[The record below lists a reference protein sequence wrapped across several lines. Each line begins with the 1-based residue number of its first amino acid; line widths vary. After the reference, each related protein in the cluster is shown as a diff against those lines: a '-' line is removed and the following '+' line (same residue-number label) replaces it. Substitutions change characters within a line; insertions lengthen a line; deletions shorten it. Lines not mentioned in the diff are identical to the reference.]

1 MIDIA
6 LWPFRTL
13 GAFFAISVAG
23 ALGYII
29 GVIGCVAIP
38 AAYLLLRKV
47 ITAKPTAFA
56 LAVVVGTVVG
66 IIPLGLFVGASAGI
80 MNSVPTHDFV
90 IARLNACPEA
100 VAALEAPIQRTAVG
114 RGTYNTR
121 GGFGTSS
128 WEIEVAGA
136 HDAAHVVYS
145 AEMHG
150 GIWTLT
156 GLAMTVGD
164 KAIDLDE
171 CLHEVGPTPAP
182 NAAPDSTTAPGTGT
196 AVLDITRAGLVG
208 LWGTSHGRQLMLTR
222 FDASGAFVIGMF
234 VDDKLAVRVVGTW
247 ELSGTHL
254 VWHYDREHSEAP
266 QSYWDAVGSAHM
278 AAEDDPIVEFSKARI
293 VIKET
298 TGELTALEPMD
309 PVRLADMVK
318 QLVR

>member
-13 GAFFAISVAG
+13 GSFFAISVAG

-38 AAYLLLRKV
+38 AAYLLLRRV
-47 ITAKPTAFA
+47 LTAKSAAFA

-66 IIPLGLFVGASAGI
+66 TIPLGLFVGASSGI
-80 MNSVPTHDFV
+80 TNSVPTHDFV
-90 IARLNACPEA
+90 IARLNACPAA
-100 VAALEAPIQRTAVG
+100 VAALEAPIKRTAVG
-114 RGTYNTR
+114 RGSYKAR

-136 HDAAHVVYS
+136 HDVAHVVYS

-156 GLAMTVGD
+156 SLAMTVSD

-171 CLHEVGPTPAP
+171 CLHEAGATPAP
-182 NAAPDSTTAPGTGT
+182 NAAPHSTTAGT

-208 LWGTSHGRQLMLTR
+208 LWGTFHGRQLMLTR
-222 FDASGAFVIGMF
+222 FDPSGAFVIGMF

-247 ELSGTHL
+247 KLSGTHL

-293 VIKET
+293 VIKGT

-309 PVRLADMVK
+309 PVRLAGMVK
-318 QLVR
+318 QLAR